1 MGSFIAV
8 NLSAAQQNL
17 ADWIGTAGALNVNAL
32 DFQHN
37 TSLVFAASEADI
49 GFAGDE

>member
-17 ADWIGTAGALNVNAL
+17 ADWIGTAGALSVNTL